1 MDRFFPQA
9 GARPGIAR
17 VLTVPLIECEFA
29 IHARCAPEAMTAAA
43 GPAPPHVE
51 NPSSLL
57 EHHFLQIR
65 DAPPGNVFL
74 SCAAVDFARCRGDW
88 IGVVVTPWFIN
99 VFLLPGGGDL
109 WGDIPAGQRRYVDLP
124 SGTVA
129 FTAAEDPFIGPYQY
143 SPLVEPVSAVPD
155 MAAALNI
162 AHDVMRGIFPQPTG
176 APEVAQR
183 ESVVPVSTRR
193 AFFRRL
199 AGKR

>member
-1 MDRFFPQA
+1 
-9 GARPGIAR
+9 
-17 VLTVPLIECEFA
+17 
-29 IHARCAPEAMTAAA
+29 MTAAA
-43 GPAPPHVE
+43 GSAPRHLE
-51 NPSSLL
+51 DPSALL

-65 DAPPGNVFL
+65 DAPPGNVLL

-162 AHDVMRGIFPQPTG
+162 AHEVMRGIFPQPTG